1 MKRFFTSLLLILTF
15 VSGPALAQ
23 YENWPE
29 TDLFDAAGE
38 RYGHLEYFGFYAS
51 AMGGWNFTAE
61 LAPFTNLTWIKTGSA
76 SDKEAAITAMLSRL
90 KQAKGS
96 GVKAVLDIEYFL
108 FQDEQGTPRPASEIE
123 DFLIELR
130 AHIELE
136 GLLDTLV
143 MIYPKD
149 EPFRNFVDA
158 RDPKFISKYVTGKV
172 YLDVHADLFLVNEL
186 VKLVFPETPIGVIL
200 SGYDLQHRFFSI
212 PENYDWIGF
221 DCYDDLFHGC
231 EDRSFVEQYTRLLEF
246 MQPDQR
252 LMAVPETWA
261 KNSDLN
267 LADWPDILLSRLRQ
281 HYEIALNEPRFVAF
295 IPFIWSFD
303 SEQETPGLGLNR
315 FPELYDAG
323 AEHKGT
329 DLLNAVKEIGGQ
341 IKTGTHENPNM
352 AWQETENSPYRQQ
365 SNIRGGIL
373 GMTSRGVV
381 SAWAIDD
388 ALPHKNLRIQLYV
401 RDARGKV
408 LFRSSKER
416 TFVRDPG
423 LLGSEWIGQDA
434 TGLHGYRYR
443 IPEKI
448 LTRHSR
454 QALSIDLVTFAD
466 GADTQIGAIFS
477 ARKGRFYTKTPAK

>member
-1 MKRFFTSLLLILTF
+1 MKRFLTSLIVLLAF
-15 VSGPALAQ
+15 ASGPALAQ
-23 YENWPE
+23 YENWPQE
-29 TDLFDAAGE
+29 DLFDGKGE

-51 AMGGWNFTAE
+51 AMGGWNFTRD

-76 SDKEAAITAMLSRL
+76 SDPGAAITEMVSRL
-90 KQAKGS
+90 QEAKDA
-96 GVKAVLDIEYFL
+96 GVMAVLDLEYFL
-108 FQDEQGTPRPASEIE
+108 FQDEQGNPRPPSEIE

-130 AHIELE
+130 AHLE
-136 GLLDTLV
+136 VDDLLDTLA

-172 YLDVHADLFLVNEL
+172 YLDVHADLFLVNEQ
-186 VKLVFPETPIGVIL
+186 VKLVFPEKPIGVIL

-246 MQPDQR
+246 MQPHQR

-261 KNSDLN
+261 RNSDLN

-281 HYEIALNEPRFVAF
+281 HYEMALNEPRFVAF

-303 SEQETPGLGLNR
+303 SDQETPGLGLNR
-315 FPELYDAG
+315 FPELYDVG
-323 AEHKGT
+323 AESKGT
-329 DLLNAVKEIGGQ
+329 DFLSAVLDVGRQ

-352 AWQETENSPYRQQ
+352 AWQETENSPYRQPG
-365 SNIRGGIL
+365 NIHGGIL
-373 GMTSRGVV
+373 GMTANGVI

-388 ALPHKNLRIQLYV
+388 ALPHKNLRMQVFV
-401 RDARGKV
+401 RNARGKV
-408 LFRSSKER
+408 LFRSAMER
-416 TFVRDPG
+416 TFVRDPA
-423 LLGSEWIGQDA
+423 LQGSQWIGQD
-434 TGLHGYRYR
+434 TIGLHGYRYQ
-443 IPEKI
+443 IPQKI
-448 LTRHSR
+448 LSRHSK
-454 QALSIDLVTFAD
+454 QTWTIDLVTYAD
-466 GADTQIGAIFS
+466 GEEADIGAIFS
-477 ARKGRFYTKTPAK
+477 ARKGRFYTHHPRN